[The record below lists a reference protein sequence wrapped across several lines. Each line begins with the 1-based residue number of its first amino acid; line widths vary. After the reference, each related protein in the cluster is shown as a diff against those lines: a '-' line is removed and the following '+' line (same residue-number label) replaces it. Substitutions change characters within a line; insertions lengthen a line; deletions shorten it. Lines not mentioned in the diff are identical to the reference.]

1 MPGPPS
7 GDQKYVVCIEVPGPL
22 KAKTI
27 DEWRKMVKACAA
39 KLGGEVVEVKLEK
52 KK

>member
-7 GDQKYVVCIEVPGPL
+7 DEQKYVVCIEVPGPL

-27 DEWRKMVKACAA
+27 EEWREMVKEYAA
-39 KLGGEVVEVKLEK
+39 KLGGKVVKVALEK
-52 KK
+52 K